1 MMMNQGQGMPVS
13 HHGPMPGQGP
23 PGGPQGPPNQP
34 QPPPGAAQLRPQPQP
49 RPEDAGRLAK
59 SRDLVPVLHD
69 KWNEA
74 LREGAAAL
82 QQSSNDRADGAGS
95 QNRFETSVEDFYSTL
110 DQIELNLKCA
120 AEISGQS
127 QASSRYMLSN
137 LNYHQHISAAKH
149 QVAFTKQIREMLRN
163 SAQDIVDH
171 TLVVT
176 PQHGQTQGQGQQQ
189 S

>member
-1 MMMNQGQGMPVS
+1 MMMNPGQGMQGP
-13 HHGPMPGQGP
+13 HHGPMPGQVQGP
-23 PGGPQGPPNQP
+23 PGPQNQP

-49 RPEDAGRLAK
+49 RPEDVGRMAK

-69 KWNEA
+69 KWSEA

-82 QQSSNDRADGAGS
+82 HQSSNDREDGTGS

-120 AEISGQS
+120 AETTGQS
-127 QASSRYMLSN
+127 QASSKYMIGS

-149 QVAFTKQIREMLRN
+149 QVAFNKQIKEMLR
-163 SAQDIVDH
+163 SYAQEIVDH
-171 TLVVT
+171 TLPVP
-176 PQHGQTQGQGQQQ
+176 PQHGQTQGQQQ